1 MIASAS
7 AWRSTTLT
15 CLLYLWWVVCMVR
28 KKRGKETEREG
39 ERGRERNFFIAF
51 DDIKRHISISKRI
64 QLICRFSLECWKFLG
79 IGRRIR
85 TKINEFSS
93 MKWTRKN
100 GSISSTVETTNEKPH
115 TTLFRRE
122 TINDVLPM
130 LPVSGS
136 SSHKDGMFSPVSR
149 TSPLLYQIDV
159 HIEMGCEWDVVAFFE
174 FLLTFSSH
182 HNDLD
187 WSAPYS
193 NIGKSLI
200 EGMYT

>member
-1 MIASAS
+1 MKTHLRIRLSVSKWANKYKKLNFSLRNWWKCHMIASAS

-100 GSISSTVETTNEKPH
+100 GSISSTVETTNEKPR

-122 TINDVLPM
+122 TINDCVTYATCIWL
-130 LPVSGS
+130 
-136 SSHKDGMFSPVSR
+136 
-149 TSPLLYQIDV
+149 I
-159 HIEMGCEWDVVAFFE
+159 
-174 FLLTFSSH
+174 LT
-182 HNDLD
+182 
-187 WSAPYS
+187 
-193 NIGKSLI
+193 
-200 EGMYT
+200 